1 LRIGAAAGGR
11 AAAIFRFCAA
21 LTVTAWPMF
30 HMGVT
35 VTMLL
40 LPVIG
45 DPLLAM
51 MQSL

>member
-1 LRIGAAAGGR
+1 
-11 AAAIFRFCAA
+11 
-21 LTVTAWPMF
+21 MF

-35 VTMLL
+35 VTLLL

-51 MQSL
+51 MQSLWLEAQEKIGL

>member
-1 LRIGAAAGGR
+1 M
-11 AAAIFRFCAA
+11 FRFCAA

-35 VTMLL
+35 VTLLL

-45 DPLLAM
+45 DPLPDT
-51 MQSL
+51 MQSLWLEAQEKIGL